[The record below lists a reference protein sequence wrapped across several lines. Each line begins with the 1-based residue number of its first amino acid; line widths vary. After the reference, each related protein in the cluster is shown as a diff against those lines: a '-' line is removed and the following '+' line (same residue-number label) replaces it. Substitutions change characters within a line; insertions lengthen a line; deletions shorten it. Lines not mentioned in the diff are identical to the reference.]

1 MVSNAT
7 SASSCTSADEETS
20 WSDPSSARAASPAL
34 LSISPA
40 IRASMVG
47 AAMMRHAVTG
57 SAMVGRVLPHDLPRD
72 VLDLHPLGRTTRC
85 CPGRRSRR
93 ASEQQHRVAGRSPGR
108 TQIMRPLPHDLTS
121 PEMLQFPRHE
131 FPSVILIGGLGDHS
145 IQRGLAGAAAV

>member
-20 WSDPSSARAASPAL
+20 WSDPCSARAASPAL

-47 AAMMRHAVTG
+47 AAIMRHAVTG

-72 VLDLHPLGRTTRC
+72 VLDLHPLGRTT
-85 CPGRRSRR
+85 
-93 ASEQQHRVAGRSPGR
+93 
-108 TQIMRPLPHDLTS
+108 
-121 PEMLQFPRHE
+121 
-131 FPSVILIGGLGDHS
+131 
-145 IQRGLAGAAAV
+145 